1 MGISS
6 ENKNTDSQKGGKMSF
21 IKKLRG
27 KVSFNDVIKK
37 TKKSEGSLINA
48 YEAMDSKTKTYHKA
62 YADHLNNLLQLD
74 DYVNFNGMETIFKKV
89 IMKDNFRTG
98 HVSRKNPLLFKNY
111 LIEGETTPSSFRRE
125 HIMTQLR
132 YFLDK
137 YFASRDQMFIKHLD
151 ITDIT
156 KDNFI
161 LSVVTIENVKKKKT
175 IEHIDYL
182 IDKKKFKSVL
192 TDILTEAKK
201 HLKRPSL
208 SVSNNNEA
216 NHNEDLFNKNRKKR
230 QQMLD
235 GDSDDDKSKHSNR
248 KRKSSNNSLTMGH
261 SIKIKHNDKHTP
273 KHNSLKGKTRG
284 YTKKVSKKESL
295 MNVSYLLNNISQT
308 KKGKS
313 RQMLS
318 KYMTNYQKK
327 ERNNKIA
334 KDKSDAEVKV
344 KAEAEEKAKLQA
356 KAEAEARNKAYELS
370 KLEKGDMSTEQ
381 FQKQKDAILAADFT
395 KPVDKVESFCNNI
408 KSKEECFQHRGK
420 CFFTDKTQL
429 CKKDRNF
436 KGNNNKLNNKN
447 LKPTI
452 GFDFQQ
458 PVRKNDNLLGM

>member
-1 MGISS
+1 MTII
-6 ENKNTDSQKGGKMSF
+6 NDSLQEGGKMSF
-21 IKKLRG
+21 IKKLKG

-48 YEAMDSKTKTYHKA
+48 YEAMDSKTKKYHKA
-62 YADHLNNLLQLD
+62 YDDHLNNLLQLD

-156 KDNFI
+156 KDQFT
-161 LSVVTIENVKKKKT
+161 LSVATIENIKKKQ
-175 IEHIDYL
+175 IVDHIDYL
-182 IDKKKFKSVL
+182 IDKKIFKQVM

-216 NHNEDLFNKNRKKR
+216 NHDEDLFNKNRKKR

-235 GDSDDDKSKHSNR
+235 GDDGDDDDKSKHSNR
-248 KRKSSNNSLTMGH
+248 KGKSRSNSLTRGT
-261 SIKIKHNDKHTP
+261 SIKIKHNERHTSKH
-273 KHNSLKGKTRG
+273 KSKGE
-284 YTKKVSKKESL
+284 TKKASKKESL
-295 MNVSYLLNNISQT
+295 MNISLFNNIIQKT
-308 KKGKS
+308 KEKS
-313 RQMLS
+313 RKMLS

-327 ERNNKIA
+327 DRNNKIA
-334 KDKSDAEVKV
+334 KDKADADAKE
-344 KAEAEEKAKLQA
+344 KADAEEKARIQA
-356 KAEAEARNKAYELS
+356 KQEMEARSKAYEIS
-370 KLEKGDMSTEQ
+370 KLQQGDMSADE
-381 FQKQKDAILAADFT
+381 FQMKKDAILASDFT
-395 KPVDKVESFCNNI
+395 KPADPVESFCNNI
-408 KSKEECFQHRGK
+408 KSKEECFTHKGK

-436 KGNNNKLNNKN
+436 KANNSYKLNNKN

>member
-1 MGISS
+1 MTIINASLQ
-6 ENKNTDSQKGGKMSF
+6 EGGKMSF

-48 YEAMDSKTKTYHKA
+48 YEAMDSKTKTYHTA
-62 YADHLNNLLQLD
+62 YNVHLNNLLQLD

-182 IDKKKFKSVL
+182 IDKNKFKEAL
-192 TDILTEAKK
+192 TDILSEAKK

-208 SVSNNNEA
+208 SVSNNNED
-216 NHNEDLFNKNRKKR
+216 NHDEDLFNKNRKKR
-230 QQMLD
+230 QKMLD
-235 GDSDDDKSKHSNR
+235 NEDDKDNK
-248 KRKSSNNSLTMGH
+248 KGKSRRRSNSLTRAA
-261 SIKIKHNDKHTP
+261 SIKIKHNEKHTS
-273 KHNSLKGKTRG
+273 KHNRSKGKPRG
-284 YTKKVSKKESL
+284 NTKKASKKASV
-295 MNVSYLLNNISQT
+295 MNISYLLDNISQT

-327 ERNNKIA
+327 DRNNKIA
-334 KDKSDAEVKV
+334 KDKADAEAKIKAEKEEKEEKARLQAKSDAE
-344 KAEAEEKAKLQA
+344 
-356 KAEAEARNKAYELS
+356 ARSKAYELS
-370 KLEKGDMSTEQ
+370 KLQQGDMSADE
-381 FQKQKDAILAADFT
+381 FQRKKDAILSADFT
-395 KPVDKVESFCNNI
+395 KPVDPIESFCNNI
-408 KSKEECFQHRGK
+408 KSKEECFANKGK

-429 CKKDRNF
+429 CKKDWKY
-436 KGNNNKLNNKN
+436 KGNNNHRLNNKN

-452 GFDFQQ
+452 GVDFQQ
-458 PVRKNDNLLGM
+458 PVQKNDDLFSM